1 MIDAPQAGDSQTTD
15 PRLAEHRLIWR
26 EKPVLREIYSDY
38 YRRMA
43 RACRPGATLEIGGGS
58 GNFKEFAPDVV
69 STDILATP
77 WLDAVADAQALPF
90 SDKSFDNIV
99 LLDVLHHIE
108 RPARFFDEA
117 CRLLKPNGRIVL
129 IEPGITPVSN
139 FFFTHFHPEPVDM
152 TADPLLEG
160 PLAEGRDAFDANQG
174 IPSLLFGRDKT
185 HFTARFTGLKIIR
198 VQRLSLFAYPLSGGF
213 RKWSLVPAVLVP
225 VLLKVESVLLPLLGP
240 LMGFRLFVVLE
251 KNGN

>member
-1 MIDAPQAGDSQTTD
+1 MAENSQATD

-43 RACRPGATLEIGGGS
+43 RECKPGATLEIGGGS

-90 SDKSFDNIV
+90 RDASFDNIV

-117 CRLLKPNGRIVL
+117 ERLLKPNGRIVL
-129 IEPGITPVSN
+129 VEPGISPVSH
-139 FFFTHFHPEPVDM
+139 FFFSRFHPEPVDM
-152 TADPLLEG
+152 SADPLAQG
-160 PLAEGRDAFDANQG
+160 PLDPGRDAFDANQG
-174 IPSLLFGRDKT
+174 IPSLLFCRDPGR
-185 HFTARFTGLKIIR
+185 FRARFAGLKIIKAR
-198 VQRLSLFAYPLSGGF
+198 RLSLFAYPLSGGF
-213 RKWSLVPAVLVP
+213 QKWSLVPTIFVP
-225 VLLKVESVLLPLLGP
+225 ALLKIENILLPILGP
-240 LMGFRLFVVLE
+240 LMGFRLFIVLE
-251 KNGN
+251 KSP

>member
-1 MIDAPQAGDSQTTD
+1 MAEDSQATD

-43 RACRPGATLEIGGGS
+43 RECRPGATLEIGGGS

-90 SDKSFDNIV
+90 SNSSFDNIV

-129 IEPGITPVSN
+129 IEPGISPVSK
-139 FFFTHFHPEPVDM
+139 FFFDNFHPEPVDM
-152 TADPLLEG
+152 TADPLVEN
-160 PLAEGRDAFDANQG
+160 PLDPNRDAFDANQG

-185 HFTARFTGLKIIR
+185 RFTARFPDLKIIKA
-198 VQRLSLFAYPLSGGF
+198 QRLSLFAYPLSGGF
-213 RKWSLVPAVLVP
+213 RTWSLIPAALVPA
-225 VLLKVESVLLPLLGP
+225 LLKVESALAPLLGP

-251 KNGN
+251 KSGD